1 MNTKICSPVII
12 IGMHRSGSSMIT
24 RMLEELGLFVGKK
37 KEPNHEALF
46 FQNINKW
53 LLYQSGGRWDY
64 PGPIY
69 QLLKNRE
76 VKALVLDYIQN
87 LMKTPRVVS
96 FLGWKKYLQY
106 RTPLNLDIPWGWKDP
121 RNTYTLPIWLELFP
135 DAKVINI
142 YRHGV
147 DVANSLKI
155 RQDKA
160 FANGGIAYKKRNPLY
175 FFIPKRG
182 RFTDSVRCTSLE
194 GGFSLWEEYF
204 KEARAHVNKLGE
216 QCMEIKYED
225 FVSGPCEIL
234 KDLTTHCKL
243 PTNETSIAKL
253 TGMIQKERAY
263 AYQGTPELKAF
274 ADSVAIRLKANGY

>member
-1 MNTKICSPVII
+1 MYSKARPPVII
-12 IGMHRSGSSMIT
+12 IGMHRSGSRIIT

-53 LLYQSGGRWDY
+53 LLYQSGGAWDY

-76 VKALVLDYIQN
+76 VKALVLDYIQS
-87 LMKTPRVVS
+87 LMKTPRVIS
-96 FLGWKKYLQY
+96 FLGLKKYLQY

-121 RNTYTLPIWLELFP
+121 RNTYTLPIWLKLFP

-147 DVANSLKI
+147 DIANSLKI

-160 FANGGIAYKKRNPLY
+160 FANGEIAYKKRRPLY

-204 KEARAHVNKLGE
+204 KEASAHVNKLGE
-216 QCMEIKYED
+216 QCMKIKYED
-225 FVSGPCEIL
+225 FVTGPYEIL
-234 KDLTTHCKL
+234 KDLTTFCKL
-243 PTNETSIAKL
+243 PVNETLIAKL
-253 TGMIQKERAY
+253 IGMIQKERAY
-263 AYQGTPELKAF
+263 AYQGNPELKAF

>member
-1 MNTKICSPVII
+1 
-12 IGMHRSGSSMIT
+12 MIT

-53 LLYQSGGRWDY
+53 LLYQSGGAWDY
-64 PGPIY
+64 PEPIY

-87 LMKTPRVVS
+87 LMKTPRVAS
-96 FLGWKKYLQY
+96 FLGWKKYLKY

-135 DAKVINI
+135 DAKVISI

-160 FANGGIAYKKRNPLY
+160 FANGGIAYRKRKPLY

-225 FVSGPCEIL
+225 FVIGPCEIL
-234 KDLTTHCKL
+234 KDLSTFCKL
-243 PTNETSIAKL
+243 PANETSIAKL
-253 TGMIQKERAY
+253 TGTIQKERAY